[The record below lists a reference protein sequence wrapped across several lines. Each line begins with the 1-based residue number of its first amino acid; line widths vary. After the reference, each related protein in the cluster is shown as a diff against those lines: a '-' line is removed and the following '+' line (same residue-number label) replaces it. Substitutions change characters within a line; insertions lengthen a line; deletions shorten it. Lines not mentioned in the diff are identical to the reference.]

1 MVESNRIMVNN
12 MGKNKQHVNK
22 MMIAFYQRPYSP
34 DSTEKIKR
42 LLDEKRPDELL
53 LLTIAERKQSSGTVD
68 SYLGRKD
75 VEQLR
80 DQYEKD
86 QEIRSTNYADK
97 ILTISKKKGISTKKL
112 VKKGT
117 IYDVIKKEME
127 EYHPDIIVLNHTD
140 KSRLDKLISGCI
152 EDELISKCNNNIIVV

>member
-1 MVESNRIMVNN
+1 VNN
-12 MGKNKQHVNK
+12 MGKKNQNVNK
-22 MMIAFYQRPYSP
+22 MMIAFYQRPYSS
-34 DSTEKIKR
+34 DSIEKIKQ
-42 LLDEKRPDELL
+42 LLDEKKPDELL

-86 QEIRSTNYADK
+86 QEIRSTNYADEIFK
-97 ILTISKKKGISTKKL
+97 ISKKKNITTKKM

-140 KSRLDKLISGCI
+140 KSRVDKFISGCI
-152 EDELISKCNNNIIVV
+152 EDELLSTYNNNIIVV

>member
-1 MVESNRIMVNN
+1 MVNN
-12 MGKNKQHVNK
+12 MGKKNQNVNK
-22 MMIAFYQRPYSP
+22 MMIAFYQRPYSS
-34 DSTEKIKR
+34 DSIEKIKQ
-42 LLDEKRPDELL
+42 LLDEKKPDELL

-86 QEIRSTNYADK
+86 QEIRSTNYADEIFK
-97 ILTISKKKGISTKKL
+97 ISKKKNITTKKM

-140 KSRLDKLISGCI
+140 KSRVDKFISGCI
-152 EDELISKCNNNIIVV
+152 EDELLSTCNNNIIVV